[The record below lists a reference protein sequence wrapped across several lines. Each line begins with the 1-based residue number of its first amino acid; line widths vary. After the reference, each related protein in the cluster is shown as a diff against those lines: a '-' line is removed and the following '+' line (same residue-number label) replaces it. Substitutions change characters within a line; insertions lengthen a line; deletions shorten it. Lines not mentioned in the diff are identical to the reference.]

1 MKKLI
6 VVFVVLLSS
15 CAPIRETVKNSDF
28 YYFGVNTKTFK
39 EANYWKAGAGV
50 LASVATHT
58 AGHYAYAGL
67 TGMSVR
73 QDGLFEVVDGNSP
86 AHNLREF
93 FAAGFALQNGV
104 GLILTTIPATRQSD
118 FTKGYV
124 SAAFAETVLYPAIYR
139 DNGDLHQLN
148 EHGGNGD
155 LAYGI
160 FTGIATYNMLRVN
173 WKKE

>member
-6 VVFVVLLSS
+6 VVFVLLLSACTS
-15 CAPIRETVKNSDF
+15 LKETVKNSDF
-28 YYFGVNTKTFK
+28 YYFGVNAKTFK
-39 EANYWKAGAGV
+39 EANYWKAGAGA

-67 TGMSVR
+67 TGIHIR
-73 QDGLFEVVDGNSP
+73 QQGLSEVVDGNLP
-86 AHNLREF
+86 AHNLRDF
-93 FAAGFALQNGV
+93 FTSGFALQNGI
-104 GLILTTIPATRQSD
+104 GLILTSIPVIRQSD

-124 SAAFAETVLYPAIYR
+124 TASFIEIVFYPAVYR
-139 DNGDLHQLN
+139 TDGDLNQLS

-160 FTGIATYNMLRVN
+160 FTGIATHNMLRVN